1 MRKFSFTLEKVL
13 KVRRDAEKRQK
24 QEYFEQKRRWT
35 EECRRLE
42 VLQTEVSS
50 AAQAARTRASA
61 TFDVALER
69 AFCDYLQCLNG
80 RMEQC
85 RARIRALDQEVKRR
99 FQALLALRKAVRA
112 LERLRDRRL
121 AAFQLVARRR
131 EQRGFDELAVMRHAD
146 RTAQSAAR

>member
-13 KVRRDAEKRQK
+13 KVRRVAEKRLK
-24 QEYFEQKRRWT
+24 QEYFEQKRRWS

-42 VLQTEVSS
+42 VMQTEVAR
-50 AAQAARTRASA
+50 AAEAARTRVCA

-69 AFCDYLQCLNG
+69 AFCDYLQCLSG

-85 RARIRALDQEVKRR
+85 RARIRALDAEVKRR
-99 FQALLALRKAVRA
+99 FQTLLALRKAVRA

-121 AAFQLVARRR
+121 SAFQLMARRR
-131 EQRGFDELAVMRHAD
+131 EQRGFDELAMIRHTEHGAQ
-146 RTAQSAAR
+146 TAVR